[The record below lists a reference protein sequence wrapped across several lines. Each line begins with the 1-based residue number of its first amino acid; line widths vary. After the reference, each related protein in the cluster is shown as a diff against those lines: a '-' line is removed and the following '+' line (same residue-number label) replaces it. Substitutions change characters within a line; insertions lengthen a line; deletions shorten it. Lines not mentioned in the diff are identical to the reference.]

1 MRPSPSGRQRNKASS
16 PRGSALQSIREAL
29 AEFAAGL
36 HLDEEELPTTFDTTL
51 VDASLL
57 LEDAVARE
65 FSATLAKRAVALRLA
80 SRVLVEDPAPETMA
94 LMLHEFGGLVADLS
108 KECSSRPGAAEWSFA
123 RQYSDLVEHI
133 NSPRPE
139 ENQGF
144 VRLPALLEQSQ
155 WLQTRLEMKA
165 AAAGLDFGAT
175 PASEGLDKA
184 AAKRWMRR
192 AGARLSGRLCSM
204 LDELQGALEYR
215 SRQVWFLRRSGN
227 EERSLPQMYIFGHT
241 DLFPDVH
248 SALSETSIALEVARL
263 QGLAQGLQ
271 LPDFALCLESAE
283 WMSQYALSFLLPPAP
298 EEWSARSSSS
308 LARLLNG
315 RLSRWYFCAF
325 DHKLEPLEMAA
336 TVLRV
341 GRPLFYERVA
351 AHALFEYSLLQGVS
365 FTRHAAAVWLE
376 IQSGLERDFQALFD
390 GYLLRLLHYPRLRTP
405 EGWCGYLE
413 ALDAL
418 HFGGGTDPEF
428 QEFRHEFLK
437 RRGLHSSLDILFRT
451 AASHS
456 AIN

>member
-1 MRPSPSGRQRNKASS
+1 MRLSPSGRQRNRATGT
-16 PRGSALQSIREAL
+16 RGSALQSIREAL

-36 HLDEEELPTTFDTTL
+36 RLEQEELPTTFDTTL

-57 LEDAVARE
+57 LEDSVGRE
-65 FSATLAKRAVALRLA
+65 FSASLAKRAVALRLA

-94 LMLHEFGGLVADLS
+94 LVLNEFGSLVADLAS
-108 KECSSRPGAAEWSFA
+108 ECRRRPGAAEWSFA
-123 RQYSDLVEHI
+123 RQYNDLVEHL

-144 VRLPALLEQSQ
+144 VRFPAMLEQSQ

-165 AAAGLDFGAT
+165 AAAGLDIDAT
-175 PASEGLDKA
+175 PAAEGLDKDV
-184 AAKRWMRR
+184 AKRWMRR
-192 AGARLSGRLCSM
+192 AGARLSGKLCTM
-204 LDELQGALEYR
+204 LEELQGAVEYR
-215 SRQVWFLRRSGN
+215 SRQVWYLRRSGS

-248 SALSETSIALEVARL
+248 SALSETSIALEVAKL
-263 QGLAQGLQ
+263 QGLALGLQ

-298 EEWSARSSSS
+298 EEWSVRSSTTLS
-308 LARLLNG
+308 RLLSG

-351 AHALFEYSLLQGVS
+351 SHALFEYSLLQGVS
-365 FTRHAAAVWLE
+365 FTRHAASSWLE

-405 EGWCGYLE
+405 EGWCDYLE

-418 HFGGGTDPEF
+418 HFGGGHEAEF
-428 QEFRHEFLK
+428 LEYRHDFLK
-437 RRGLHSSLDILFRT
+437 RRGLHSVLDILYRT